1 MSRSL
6 IYHAFFVL
14 NQIFSFSMNL
24 LLHSVRRCRL
34 PDGCPDCCADAVL
47 HGVADGYG
55 YHPVPVPVLPVTR
68 IAGSAG
74 FQLCVKN
81 VWPDGDYG
89 FCWRHRL
96 CLQRRP
102 GPLSGSIAVLPA
114 DNGGL
119 HWPAT
124 GQPCRHHVGN
134 PVNGG
139 WRVVVAV
146 LRGCCLVISVF
157 RWVDFVATTRRFPA
171 PVRCPCWLVRLTGA
185 GHWHGTG

>member
-68 IAGSAG
+68 IARSEERRVGKECRSRWSRWHA
-74 FQLCVKN
+74 VKTMASRD
-81 VWPDGDYG
+81 V
-89 FCWRHRL
+89 
-96 CLQRRP
+96 
-102 GPLSGSIAVLPA
+102 
-114 DNGGL
+114 
-119 HWPAT
+119 
-124 GQPCRHHVGN
+124 GQCR
-134 PVNGG
+134 
-139 WRVVVAV
+139 
-146 LRGCCLVISVF
+146 
-157 RWVDFVATTRRFPA
+157 TTDEE
-171 PVRCPCWLVRLTGA
+171 
-185 GHWHGTG
+185 